1 MQEVKVEPYGK
12 EGLAFRVHAPKRTYE
27 FRAPSTDDAS
37 AWIQSINQAVEETRT
52 GASHKSAP
60 VRASVESVDND
71 DVADELV
78 GRAQLSNH
86 QRSGGGSVT
95 STASG
100 YEDLAIAAG
109 DSAAQGSG
117 DGEKRTKFGLGQRL
131 GNLGFRRKDN
141 NRQAY
146 KPSPQPQMQ
155 ALNSWTDLG
164 AASSGR
170 STSFDDLEDQ
180 RRQRAQQPARSTN
193 GSARLEEMAGEE
205 YERPTTS
212 PNQSADI

>member
-1 MQEVKVEPYGK
+1 MSWWGALSCPTK
-12 EGLAFRVHAPKRTYE
+12 EEWRRLC
-27 FRAPSTDDAS
+27 D
-37 AWIQSINQAVEETRT
+37 
-52 GASHKSAP
+52 
-60 VRASVESVDND
+60 VD
-71 DVADELV
+71 
-78 GRAQLSNH
+78 S
-86 QRSGGGSVT
+86 
-95 STASG
+95 ASG

-170 STSFDDLEDQ
+170 STSFDDLEYQ
-180 RRQRAQQPARSTN
+180 RQQRSSRRTIRVVPQGWKRWQAKSTKGRRRRPINRRISSDGSTERVAAQCGLETHSHADRSLGIFGTTPDLRTTAPN
-193 GSARLEEMAGEE
+193 RLPD
-205 YERPTTS
+205 ERGGG
-212 PNQSADI
+212 A